1 MPKEK
6 TVNPARPNLGL
17 EVAYREKL
25 ERLIERMNASVLW
38 WIQAAYKQ
46 NTPEMAQD
54 AVPAKALQT
63 VLNRLRKQWQ
73 GEFDQAAPDVSAWF
87 AGTSQRQTD
96 RSFSA
101 SLKKAGFSVKFNMTP
116 ETRDIL
122 HATIGEN
129 VSLIKSISS
138 EYFTD
143 IEGMVMRSVS
153 AGRDVGALAA
163 EIEHTYGVTKRRAA
177 LISRDQNAKSTANVT
192 RARQQQIGITRA
204 IWVHSRGGR
213 HPRPS
218 HVAANGR
225 KYLIA
230 EGCEIDG
237 EKIFPGTK
245 INCKCVSRSIL
256 PALDDGSD

>member
-38 WIQAAYKQ
+38 WVQAAYKQ

-54 AVPAKALQT
+54 AIPAKALQS

-73 GEFDQAAPDVSAWF
+73 GEFDEAAPDMSAWF

-96 RSFSA
+96 RSFAA

-138 EYFTD
+138 QYFTD
-143 IEGMVMRSVS
+143 IEGMVMRSVA
-153 AGRDVGALAA
+153 AGMDVGSLAK

-177 LISRDQNAKSTANVT
+177 FIASDQNNKSSANVN
-192 RARQQQIGITRA
+192 RARQMQLGITHAR
-204 IWVHSRGGR
+204 WRHSRGGR

-218 HVAANGR
+218 HVAANGQR
-225 KYLIA
+225 YEIA
-230 EGCEIDG
+230 KGCYIDG
-237 EKIFPGTK
+237 EYIQPGYLPR
-245 INCKCVSRSIL
+245 CRCVAQSIL
-256 PALDDGSD
+256 PALDDGT

>member
-6 TVNPARPNLGL
+6 TVQPARPNLGL
-17 EVAYREKL
+17 EAAYREKL
-25 ERLIERMNASVLW
+25 ERLIERMNASVQW
-38 WIQAAYKQ
+38 WILAAYKQ

-54 AVPAKALQT
+54 AVPAKALQS
-63 VLNRLRKQWQ
+63 VLKRLRKQWQ
-73 GEFDQAAPDVSAWF
+73 GEFDEAAPDVSSWF
-87 AGTSQRQTD
+87 AENSRRQTD
-96 RSFSA
+96 RSFA
-101 SLKKAGFSVKFNMTP
+101 VALKKAGFSVKFDLTP

-143 IEGMVMRSVS
+143 VEGAVMRATA
-153 AGRDVGALAA
+153 AGRDVGTLAA
-163 EIEHTYGVTKRRAA
+163 EIENTYGVTKRRAA
-177 LISRDQNAKSTANVT
+177 FISRDQLNKSTANVT
-192 RARQQQIGITRA
+192 RARQQQLGITRA

-237 EKIFPGTK
+237 KKIFPGELF
-245 INCKCVSRSIL
+245 NCRCVCKSIL